1 MASLPPHSLPHT
13 PALITPPCSA
23 SSLQEQNPFK
33 ETHVS
38 GTSLPLP
45 LSFKYI
51 HSYSQ
56 ANTTVREKK
65 NTQPPF
71 GYQTWRCIR
80 NERCS
85 VPAICLWFCNGVF
98 FTHSD
103 FYRTLVTSLLCKS
116 SSVLQPKHIYSC
128 VGCPFLQLQL
138 PVLPTLS
145 KCCPC
150 YWNNIVASTSR

>member
-71 GYQTWRCIR
+71 GYQTRRCIR

-85 VPAICLWFCNGVF
+85 VPAICLWFCNGGF
-98 FTHSD
+98 FLHT
-103 FYRTLVTSLLCKS
+103 VTFTGRS
-116 SSVLQPKHIYSC
+116 SPHFCANHLRSYNQNTYIHVLAVLSY
-128 VGCPFLQLQL
+128 QLQL
-138 PVLPTLS
+138 PV
-145 KCCPC
+145 
-150 YWNNIVASTSR
+150 